1 MWSFCVEFL
10 DDTGVVLKT
19 SVVSASSPRHAE
31 IIASRK
37 APADYSEV
45 QVTRL

>member
-1 MWSFCVEFL
+1 MWSFCVEYL
-10 DDTGVVLKT
+10 DDTGAVLKT
-19 SVVSASSPRHAE
+19 SVVSASNPRHAE
-31 IIASRK
+31 IMASRN